1 MDNIDDDIRN
11 NVRKR
16 LDITKATNYR
26 LEWLVFSLNANIVS
40 ILRKGRNNSVVSIKQ
55 LSSQTGT
62 SLPSN
67 KQACLISSTK
77 ADSDVLSNRKY
88 RRIILRNFK
97 EFIYK
102 TSFRTSLFAVLEG
115 CIEGYKFLYTA
126 GFFYKDISINNLII
140 NKDDDNLSLP
150 LFLID
155 LDLVI
160 RVQREDTSRA
170 KRKTSTKAFIA
181 IGALLDEQHL
191 FIHDLESFF

>member
-140 NKDDDNLSLP
+140 NKDDDNLYYWTNNIYLYTISSH
-150 LFLID
+150 F
-155 LDLVI
+155 
-160 RVQREDTSRA
+160 SRCYS
-170 KRKTSTKAFIA
+170 RYTFIA
-181 IGALLDEQHL
+181 TDRTIVR
-191 FIHDLESFF
+191 SFYGSTNRIISI